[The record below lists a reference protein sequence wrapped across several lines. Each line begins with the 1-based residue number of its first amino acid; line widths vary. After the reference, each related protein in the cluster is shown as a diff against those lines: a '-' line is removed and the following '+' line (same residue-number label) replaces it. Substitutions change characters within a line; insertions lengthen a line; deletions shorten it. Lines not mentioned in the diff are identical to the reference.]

1 MGALGANPS
10 LALHKRE
17 EKSLLPSLLIPLL
30 LSLLL
35 LFPL

>member
-1 MGALGANPS
+1 MGTLGANPS

-17 EKSLLPSLLIPLL
+17 EKALLP
-30 LSLLL
+30 SLLL

>member
-1 MGALGANPS
+1 MGASGATPS

-17 EKSLLPSLLIPLL
+17 EISLLP
-30 LSLLL
+30 SLLL

>member
-1 MGALGANPS
+1 MGASGANPS

-17 EKSLLPSLLIPLL
+17 EESLLP
-30 LSLLL
+30 SLLL